1 MLTQVLPEAFLI
13 GVLAST
19 LRTASPLLLAALGEV
34 YAEHSGVM
42 NIGLE
47 GGMLVGCLAGF
58 LAAFYLHSIW
68 AAVVISALAG
78 GAIALI
84 LAVMC
89 ITLRANQVV
98 TGVTINLL
106 CAGLTTFVY
115 RALFGVSIVAPSV
128 ETVKEVS
135 FPALSAIPFLGPVLF
150 QQKPFVY
157 GALLAAALAYVVL
170 YKTTVGLQ
178 VRAVGENPTA
188 AETMGVSIYK
198 TRYLCVVFSGMM
210 AGMAGAILSVGEVGA
225 FAYNMSAGRGFMALA
240 IVIFGGWNPLLAL
253 AAALF
258 FGFADA
264 LQLSLQ
270 ASGVRLPS
278 ELFLSVPYVLTILT
292 VAVAWTR
299 SRAPGMLGVPYA
311 KE

>member
-1 MLTQVLPEAFLI
+1 MLMQVLPEAFLI

-58 LAAFYLHSIW
+58 LAAFYLHSIL
-68 AAVVISALAG
+68 AAAVISALAG
-78 GAIALI
+78 GAVALI

-128 ETVKEVS
+128 ETMKEVS
-135 FPALSAIPFLGPVLF
+135 LPALSAIPFLGPVLF

-157 GALLAAALAYVVL
+157 GALLAAVLAYIVL

-210 AGMAGAILSVGEVGA
+210 AGLAGAILSVGEVGA

-264 LQLSLQ
+264 VQLSLQ
-270 ASGVRLPS
+270 ASGMRLPS
-278 ELFLSVPYVLTILT
+278 ELFLSVPYVLTIVT

>member
-1 MLTQVLPEAFLI
+1 MLMQVLPEAFLI

-68 AAVVISALAG
+68 AAAVISALAG
-78 GAIALI
+78 GAVALI

-128 ETVKEVS
+128 ETMKEVS
-135 FPALSAIPFLGPVLF
+135 LPALSAIPFLGPVLF

-157 GALLAAALAYVVL
+157 GAILAAVLAYIVL

-210 AGMAGAILSVGEVGA
+210 AGLAGAILSVGEVGA

-264 LQLSLQ
+264 VQLSLQ
-270 ASGVRLPS
+270 ASGMRLPS
-278 ELFLSVPYVLTILT
+278 ELFLSVPYVLTIVT

>member
-1 MLTQVLPEAFLI
+1 MLMQVLPEAFLT

-47 GGMLVGCLAGF
+47 GGMLVGCLVGF

-68 AAVVISALAG
+68 AAVAISALAG
-78 GAIALI
+78 GAVALI

-106 CAGLTTFVY
+106 CVGLTTFAY

-128 ETVKEVS
+128 ETVKDVS
-135 FPALSAIPFLGPVLF
+135 LPVLSAIPFLGPVLF

-157 GALLAAALAYVVL
+157 GALLAAVTAYVVL

-210 AGMAGAILSVGEVGA
+210 AGLAGAILSVGEVGA

-270 ASGVRLPS
+270 ASGVQLPS

-299 SRAPGMLGVPYA
+299 SRAPGMLGVPYV